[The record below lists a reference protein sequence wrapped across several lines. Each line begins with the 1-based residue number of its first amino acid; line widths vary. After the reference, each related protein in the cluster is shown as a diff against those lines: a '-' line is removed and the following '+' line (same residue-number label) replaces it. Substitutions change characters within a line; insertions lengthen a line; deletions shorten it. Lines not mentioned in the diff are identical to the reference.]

1 MTGTGVSH
9 GCISVINGIV
19 NGTGAV
25 IGIALETVATYTEG
39 GDSRKVIIEGEK
51 TGDRLAKLCVKRTLE
66 HLGAADC
73 NYTLTIRSQ
82 IPPSRGLKS
91 SSSVCN
97 AVIKAVLDKHGADMN
112 TLDMIKLGVECAKE
126 AGVTVTG
133 SFDDACG
140 CEIGGFVMTYNY
152 ENRILE
158 QRPVRKD
165 AVVLCIPG
173 HVKRKVPKEEYQA
186 RSRIIEQAIALCETD
201 IYSAMTL
208 NGRAIAEVTR
218 ESGDLID
225 IAIQN
230 GAIAAGVSGTG
241 PAVGIICSKEDAVRI
256 AQAMPCETIITEV
269 R

>member
-1 MTGTGVSH
+1 MTGKGVSH

-25 IGIALETVATYTEG
+25 VGIALETVAEFTAG
-39 GDSRKVIIEGEK
+39 GSERRIIIEGEK
-51 TGDRLAKLCVKRTLE
+51 TGDSLAKICVKRTQEYIGVAPSCYELK
-66 HLGAADC
+66 
-73 NYTLTIRSQ
+73 IRSQ

-97 AVIKAVLDKHGADMN
+97 AVIKAVLEEYEVSMN
-112 TLDMIKLGVECAKE
+112 TLDMIKLGVNCAKE

-140 CEIGGFVMTYNY
+140 CEIGGFIKTYNY
-152 ENRILE
+152 ENIILE
-158 QRPVRKD
+158 QRPMEKN
-165 AVVLCIPG
+165 AVVICVPDHI
-173 HVKRKVPKEEYQA
+173 KKKVPKEEYEA
-186 RSRIIEQAIALCETD
+186 RAQMIEQAIALCDND

-208 NGRAIAEVTR
+208 NGRAIAEVTG

-225 IAIQN
+225 IAISN
-230 GAIAAGVSGTG
+230 GALAAGVSGTG
-241 PAVGIICSKEDAVRI
+241 PAVGIICRPEDAVRI
-256 AQAMPCETIITEV
+256 AQAMPCETILTEV